1 MPISPIL
8 PDSSN
13 IGLKEWAV
21 TSRALGQGEQILMLR
36 KGGIREDSRHFKIEH
51 QQFLLYPGVFHE
63 GALLLK
69 PRYRSLIS
77 VTADA
82 DFSKEIT
89 LSVFCKLIETI
100 NISQEHQ
107 LKALDPFHIWSRS
120 FPAKR
125 FKWKPSQPLKLMI
138 IRAYRLSQ
146 TVTIPVIP
154 SYRGCKSW
162 VRLVEDIKT
171 NDLKPALSD
180 STFSSVL
187 AEIHESLK
195 IESDHVK

>member
-1 MPISPIL
+1 VF
-8 PDSSN
+8 D
-13 IGLKEWAV
+13 EA
-21 TSRALGQGEQILMLR
+21 TS
-36 KGGIREDSRHFKIEH
+36 
-51 QQFLLYPGVFHE
+51 
-63 GALLLK
+63 LLK
-69 PRYRSLIS
+69 PKYHSLIS
-77 VTADA
+77 GTANEN
-82 DFSKEIT
+82 FNKKIT
-89 LSVFCKLIETI
+89 LSVFCELIETI
-100 NISQEHQ
+100 DISQENQ
-107 LKALDPFHIWSRS
+107 LNALDPFHIWSKS

-162 VRLVEDIKT
+162 VGLVEDIKT